1 MAKSS
6 FLPSLNCRRCTR
18 APDLDILSLQADLT
32 MNPQDVADYLQEHP
46 EFLSE
51 HASVFATLTVPHPH
65 GGRAIPLSERQ
76 MVTLREKNRA
86 LELKV
91 AELMRFG
98 QENDAIAERLARW
111 TRMLL
116 LQRSPRLMPETLTG
130 SLEEIFSVPHV
141 ALVVWGAAEDFVNE
155 ARAMDASAELI
166 AFVGTLQVPYCGAPD
181 ADAAHAASLFQKAT
195 TDVLKEATTDGAAL
209 ETTPESGDGNDVRSI
224 ALIPLHR
231 GASAEAFGVLALGS
245 ADARRF
251 HEGMGTE
258 FLSRIGETASAAL
271 TRLLH

>member
-1 MAKSS
+1 MQ
-6 FLPSLNCRRCTR
+6 TE
-18 APDLDILSLQADLT
+18 LT
-32 MNPQDVADYLQEHP
+32 MNPQDVADYLQQHP

-51 HASVFATLTVPHPH
+51 HASIFATLTVPHPH

-141 ALVVWGAAEDFVNE
+141 ALVVWDAADDFASE
-155 ARAMDASAELI
+155 ARARDASADLI
-166 AFVGTLQVPYCGAPD
+166 AFVTSLQSPYCGAPEHE
-181 ADAAHAASLFQKAT
+181 AAHAALLFQRAAV
-195 TDVLKEATTDGAAL
+195 DVPHEATADGSAIG
-209 ETTPESGDGNDVRSI
+209 GDAQDPTEVRSL

-231 GASAEAFGVLALGS
+231 GASAKAFGVLALAS